1 MVNTAR
7 TQKQELEI
15 DEMIIALV
23 DHNRRQQFSEHTKAL
38 AAKKGKGKSVT
49 EKKEPV
55 ASPTA
60 TPPSVKKGNGKER
73 CEHCDLARHDKKSY
87 YYLMPANQCQVNWE
101 PYPGKK

>member
-23 DHNRRQQFSEHTKAL
+23 DQDRRQQFSKDIKAL
-38 AAKKGKGKSVT
+38 AAKKGKGKSIT
-49 EKKEPV
+49 EKKGPI

-60 TPPSVKKGNGKER
+60 TPPPAKKDKEKER
-73 CEHCDLARHDKKSY
+73 CEHCGLARHDKKSCY
-87 YYLMPANQCQVNWE
+87 HLIPDAGQ
-101 PYPGKK
+101 PTPG